1 MSATPTID
9 ANRYG
14 RLLSRVRPRAIRN
27 DKELETMTA
36 ELLELDELEEAGKA
50 SPEERELAEL
60 LTVLIERYEDAHYPI
75 TLDGAPHEYLAAVME
90 HRGLSQTDIAKIIGS
105 RSITSEILS
114 GKRKISKAV
123 AKKLAEGLRAPV
135 ELFI

>member
-1 MSATPTID
+1 MSATLTID
-9 ANRYG
+9 ASRYG
-14 RLLSRVRPRAIRN
+14 RLLSRARPRAIRN

-36 ELLELDELEEAGKA
+36 ELLELDELEETGKA

-60 LTVLIERYEDAHYPI
+60 LTVLIERYEDEHYPI
-75 TLDGAPHEYLAAVME
+75 TLDAAPHEYLAAVME
-90 HRGLSQTDIAKIIGS
+90 HRGLSQSDIAKIIGS

-123 AKKLAEGLRAPV
+123 AKRLAEHLRAPV

>member
-14 RLLSRVRPRAIRN
+14 RLLSRARPRAIRN